1 MTLLSALLA
10 GLLFGCGCYLTMRR
24 TVIDVL
30 LGTII
35 VSQSTFVMLIAL
47 SGWQRGT
54 RPPIIVDEGTKTKL
68 ADGTVATL
76 AAYDPTPYVDP
87 IPQALLLTA
96 IVISFG
102 VTAFLVTLIARG
114 YEYANDPELGEL
126 PDDEGSAH

>member
-30 LGTII
+30 LGTILI
-35 VSQSTFVMLIAL
+35 SQSTFVLLISL
-47 SGWQRGT
+47 SGWRPGT
-54 RPPIIVDEGTKTKL
+54 RPPIITDDATKTKL
-68 ADGTVATL
+68 ADGTMAALAT
-76 AAYDPTPYVDP
+76 YDPASYVDP

-102 VTAFLVTLIARG
+102 VTAFLVALIARG
-114 YEYANDPELGEL
+114 YEFANEPELGEL
-126 PDDEGSAH
+126 PDDEGSDH